1 MANFGNSN
9 ILANQRRRNF
19 IYQPAASRTRDR
31 GAIDAQPLAE
41 TSSALFRAAVPN
53 ATDCSPY
60 KRLKI
65 SDDSLGERAEQF
77 AAEEACRD
85 LPVDTFDE
93 ELGAI
98 DEEFDDD
105 LLTAE
110 QLDECD
116 RIASIEL
123 QTQERYPAKFTS
135 NLPQTD
141 VSGNEVPSSL
151 HGNPDEF
158 FSDDE
163 DDSLATNCTQ
173 AYTVCQISTTTTP
186 SKVQTTSSSMAGF
199 PGSDPR
205 IMQPAF
211 VTLPRESNRA
221 NVVTPNKLGDILV
234 ESFVDQSRGS
244 NSFIPATNV
253 AVTGI
258 IETAIL
264 ASNNHSNYVAKVDHS
279 EDRQMQSMRK
289 EIEQLR
295 ADFQMASA
303 KVKTLEEERFCK
315 DGEIRILRDSLRH
328 FEDEEKRRQG
338 EVKAQEIQRTREQS
352 QREKDLEKQVD
363 NLTTQ
368 LKFKDREIS
377 QMIERNKKRA
387 SSSTEPCSPAHKKF
401 VNLSEV
407 FPTGNSFFQKTS
419 PEGNVKSPRGIKSG
433 VKDLRSPG
441 KQNSQRLS
449 EAENSENSGLS
460 GTLSEASSVGKLKT
474 HQRQLCPQG
483 SLDVDLVQNL
493 LSPQDKESHV
503 PFQNPD
509 NRATKDGSII
519 SLLALDTPA
528 NYARNNTQRT
538 AVSETDASSTLHLF
552 DTQATSRLK
561 KSIEDV
567 MQKDSS
573 TSTHNNSLVVETLTS
588 LLNQS
593 HMKSLEDNKS
603 TPSSRLSHNY
613 NLPAATNFLPLLE
626 SHIVHFVES
635 RTDTNEE
642 NIPATCLARHSP
654 TPDSPDSKHSLG
666 FESDQVKNLA
676 VLQDNAL
683 IALRLL
689 NILVLYSSEVC
700 DCILKSARVFNQTD
714 SNQGETNKEMDTAE
728 EREKIFSSGGEEDG
742 FCQHPLFPT
751 LKIAIKKDPHKQSM
765 NIRPEEGSEEK
776 RREVEVIQH
785 TELLG
790 YLFRLLMTQ
799 PKESTALTY
808 ATLQV
813 LNSLARNCEV
823 NYCTR
828 LLPLLSDNLL
838 SEYLSRNWCLTS
850 LSLVIALLTPMT
862 RHIGMVK
869 TLCSR
874 SDGIDCIL
882 LKIYQALL
890 FRPDDVPA
898 YYYQVVHFQII
909 SFVDNL
915 LSHSEASMV
924 LFPLE
929 SDCHCSLELIK
940 CLVLM
945 LNEVLNSLG
954 QLPLYSLSTDTV
966 NSHSLMLL
974 RRGVFLLATL
984 CLNDRLFVEHRVDVE
999 HQYVN
1004 VVSNV
1009 TRLYKRITGLI
1020 SEAEVLAVQDLVD
1033 FEHIDGIE
1041 WSPESDDEVDE
1052 TVEGMDVDE

>member
-9 ILANQRRRNF
+9 FLANQRRRNF
-19 IYQPAASRTRDR
+19 IYQSAASRARER
-31 GAIDAQPLAE
+31 GAIGAQPLAE
-41 TSSALFRAAVPN
+41 TSSALFRAVVPN
-53 ATDCSPY
+53 ATDGSPY

-85 LPVDTFDE
+85 LPVNAFDE

-123 QTQERYPAKFTS
+123 QTQERYPAKFPS

-141 VSGNEVPSSL
+141 VSGNKVPSSL

-173 AYTVCQISTTTTP
+173 AYAGCQISTTTTP

-199 PGSDPR
+199 PGSGPR
-205 IMQPAF
+205 ILQPAF

-221 NVVTPNKLGDILV
+221 DEVTPNKLGDILV

-244 NSFIPATNV
+244 DAFIPPTNV

-328 FEDEEKRRQG
+328 FEDEEKKRQG
-338 EVKAQEIQRTREQS
+338 EVKAQELQRTREQS
-352 QREKDLEKQVD
+352 QHEKDLEKQVD

-407 FPTGNSFFQKTS
+407 FPTGNSFFQKSS

-441 KQNSQRLS
+441 KQNSPRLS

-493 LSPQDKESHV
+493 LSPQDKEIHV

-509 NRATKDGSII
+509 NRAAKDGSII
-519 SLLALDTPA
+519 SLLALDTPSA
-528 NYARNNTQRT
+528 NYARNITQRT

-567 MQKDSS
+567 TQKDSS

-593 HMKSLEDNKS
+593 HMKSLEENKS
-603 TPSSRLSHNY
+603 TPSSKLSHNY

-666 FESDQVKNLA
+666 FESDQAKNLV

-714 SNQGETNKEMDTAE
+714 SNQGEINKEMDTAE
-728 EREKIFSSGGEEDG
+728 EREKVKAISNFNVGFS
-742 FCQHPLFPT
+742 FPCFQNVF
-751 LKIAIKKDPHKQSM
+751 IK
-765 NIRPEEGSEEK
+765 
-776 RREVEVIQH
+776 V
-785 TELLG
+785 
-790 YLFRLLMTQ
+790 
-799 PKESTALTY
+799 
-808 ATLQV
+808 
-813 LNSLARNCEV
+813 
-823 NYCTR
+823 
-828 LLPLLSDNLL
+828 
-838 SEYLSRNWCLTS
+838 
-850 LSLVIALLTPMT
+850 
-862 RHIGMVK
+862 
-869 TLCSR
+869 
-874 SDGIDCIL
+874 
-882 LKIYQALL
+882 
-890 FRPDDVPA
+890 
-898 YYYQVVHFQII
+898 
-909 SFVDNL
+909 
-915 LSHSEASMV
+915 
-924 LFPLE
+924 
-929 SDCHCSLELIK
+929 
-940 CLVLM
+940 
-945 LNEVLNSLG
+945 
-954 QLPLYSLSTDTV
+954 
-966 NSHSLMLL
+966 
-974 RRGVFLLATL
+974 
-984 CLNDRLFVEHRVDVE
+984 
-999 HQYVN
+999 
-1004 VVSNV
+1004 
-1009 TRLYKRITGLI
+1009 
-1020 SEAEVLAVQDLVD
+1020 
-1033 FEHIDGIE
+1033 
-1041 WSPESDDEVDE
+1041 
-1052 TVEGMDVDE
+1052 